1 MVHGCGDVD
10 NHYSAYKPCRKED
23 DRDTSYVHLVK
34 SYDQETETALLTS
47 EDSMMTNGHTK
58 QTMTTGI
65 MKPNHA

>member
-10 NHYSAYKPCRKED
+10 NHCSAYKPCRKED
-23 DRDTSYVHLVK
+23 DRDTSYVCLVR

-65 MKPNHA
+65 VNPNHA

>member
-10 NHYSAYKPCRKED
+10 NHCSAYKLRRKED
-23 DRDTSYVHLVK
+23 DRDTSYVCLVR

-65 MKPNHA
+65 VNPNHA